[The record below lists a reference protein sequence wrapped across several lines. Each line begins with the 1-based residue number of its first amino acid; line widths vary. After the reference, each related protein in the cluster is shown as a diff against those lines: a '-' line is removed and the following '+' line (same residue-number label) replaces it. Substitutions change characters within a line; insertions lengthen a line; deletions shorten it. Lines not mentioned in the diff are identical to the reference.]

1 LHENSASRN
10 SIDIALDER
19 VYVCKNKKCGVF
31 KKYVLEKHGE
41 LGGKLGEEMEKAI
54 SLYLIHESAMK
65 AYVKKRKDKLEA
77 DRRDQ
82 TA

>member
-1 LHENSASRN
+1 MNIEISPELE
-10 SIDIALDER
+10 
-19 VYVCKNKKCGVF
+19 KVF

-54 SLYLIHESAMK
+54 SLYLVHQSTMK
-65 AYVKKRKDKLEA
+65 SYVKKKKARLEA
-77 DRRDQ
+77 YRKEQ

>member
-1 LHENSASRN
+1 MNIEISPELE
-10 SIDIALDER
+10 
-19 VYVCKNKKCGVF
+19 KVF

-54 SLYLIHESAMK
+54 SLYLIHQGTMK

-77 DRRDQ
+77 YRREQ

>member
-1 LHENSASRN
+1 MNIEISPELET
-10 SIDIALDER
+10 
-19 VYVCKNKKCGVF
+19 VF

-54 SLYLIHESAMK
+54 SLYLIHQSTLK
-65 AYVKKRKDKLEA
+65 SYVKKKKDRLEA
-77 DRRDQ
+77 YRREQ

>member
-1 LHENSASRN
+1 MN
-10 SIDIALDER
+10 IDISPEIE
-19 VYVCKNKKCGVF
+19 KVF

-77 DRRDQ
+77 DRRYQ

>member
-1 LHENSASRN
+1 MN
-10 SIDIALDER
+10 IDISPELE
-19 VYVCKNKKCGVF
+19 KVF

-54 SLYLIHESAMK
+54 SLYMIHQSTMK
-65 AYVKKRKDKLEA
+65 AYVKKKKDKLEA
-77 DRRDQ
+77 YRREQ